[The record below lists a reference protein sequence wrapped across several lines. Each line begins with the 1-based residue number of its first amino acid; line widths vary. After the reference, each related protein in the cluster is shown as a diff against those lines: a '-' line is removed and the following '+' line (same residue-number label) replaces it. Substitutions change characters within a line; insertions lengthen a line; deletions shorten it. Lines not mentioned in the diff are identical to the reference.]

1 MQTYAVYLKPR
12 GALAGEIHSDT
23 LFGAI
28 CWAIRM
34 LYGASYLEEMLTD
47 FGKHPKFVLS
57 SAFPYGYRDGVKVRF
72 YPKPLLPD
80 LTSEQVKQ
88 LAREKVSRP
97 RREDPLA
104 EKREIVEVV
113 GKAKRI
119 KAAVYISEHIF
130 EEIVKGQTDTQ
141 ALLRRFMD
149 GRGTVRKDI
158 EWVGNALITTGERKE
173 IDPDGEYDAFWQM
186 TDVQRNET
194 DRVAGA
200 TAEGRLFFSQGTVF
214 RRGTA
219 GLWFLVRTEDLD
231 LVKSALRYLGDTGIG
246 GDRTVGKGH
255 FEIEVEGEELKVP
268 EAGDGNASV
277 VLSRY
282 IPSEEECDFTKGTFC
297 SYTLTALCPKHEARL
312 PGIGHHTYKTLLRMF
327 EPGSILPITGK
338 KEVYGQIVPVGTS
351 AEAGGWQ
358 VWHSGMAV
366 LALMK
371 IGGRG

>member
-12 GALAGEIHSDT
+12 AALVGEIHSDT

-28 CWAIRM
+28 CWALRM

-47 FGKHPKFVLS
+47 FGEYPRFVLS

-72 YPKPLLPD
+72 YARPLLPE

-88 LAREKVSRP
+88 LAREKVRRL

-104 EKREIVEVV
+104 EKREVV
-113 GKAKRI
+113 KVVKRAKRI
-119 KAAVYISEHIF
+119 KAAVYVSEQIF
-130 EEIVKGQTDTQ
+130 EEIVNGQMDTEV
-141 ALLRRFMD
+141 LFRRLRD
-149 GRGTVRKDI
+149 GRGTVGNDV
-158 EWVGNALITTGERKE
+158 EQVGNTLITTGERKQ
-173 IDPDGEYDAFWQM
+173 IDPEGEYDAFWQISE
-186 TDVQRNET
+186 VQRNET

-200 TAEGRLFFSQGTVF
+200 TVEGRLFFSQGTIF

-231 LVKSALRYLGDTGIG
+231 LVRAALRYLGDTGIG

-255 FEIEVEGEELKVP
+255 FDVEVEGEEFKVP
-268 EAGDGNASV
+268 EARDGNAFV

-282 IPSEEECDFTKGTFC
+282 IPSDGECDFTKEVFC
-297 SYTLTALCPKHEARL
+297 SYTLATLCPKHEAKL
-312 PGIGHHTYKTLLRMF
+312 PAIRHHTYKTLLRML
-327 EPGSILPITGK
+327 EPGSILPISNR
-338 KEVYGQIVPVGTS
+338 KEVYGEIVPVGTS
-351 AEAGGWQ
+351 AEAGGWK
-358 VWHSGMAV
+358 VWHSGMAI

-371 IGGRG
+371 IGGGE